1 MRQIKVAF
9 LDLEEGD
16 QRPLKSALGIC
27 TRALDTQFEWT
38 APQNAD
44 ICIVNVHGRSTK
56 PDNAV
61 LVRFSNHKN
70 GIPVDLARPVHTR
83 VMIDVFSKA
92 IKDVAKKAPNY
103 TRSGVTVKR
112 YRGAIVE

>member
-9 LDLEEGD
+9 LDLEDSD
-16 QRPLKSALGIC
+16 QRPLKSALGVC

-38 APQNAD
+38 APHSAD
-44 ICIVNVHGRSTK
+44 ICIVNVHGRSPK

-61 LVRFSNHKN
+61 LVRFSSHKN
-70 GIPVDLARPVHTR
+70 GVPVDLARPVHTR

-92 IKDVAKKAPNY
+92 IKDVAKKAPSY
-103 TRSGVTVKR
+103 QRSGVTVKR